1 MQLEEH
7 VSLRQVGAPVE
18 ARHVSGQGQP
28 ARRAYLVAKS
38 CGGRASPPHHEIPDP
53 CDRRPVDEQ
62 TRWFDEDFGPA
73 IGLAAVVGDSARHGD
88 GAAGERSG
96 AQGNLWIDRGQL
108 GSADGEQ
115 GGDQR
120 ESNQRRPDQE

>member
-62 TRWFDEDFGPA
+62 TRRFDQDFGTTTR
-73 IGLAAVVGDSARHGD
+73 LTAVVGDSTRKRDAS
-88 GAAGERSG
+88 AGECGG
-96 AQGNLWIDRGQL
+96 AQRNLCIDRGQL

-115 GGDQR
+115 GGDQG
-120 ESNQRRPDQE
+120 ESNQRGPDQE